1 MVHWSAS
8 VRVRDIPVIQ
18 FLVMVL
24 AAVYVLTNLLADVAT
39 ILVTPAPA
47 HEGVVTA

>member
-1 MVHWSAS
+1 

-24 AAVYVLTNLLADVAT
+24 AAVYVVTNLAADVAT
-39 ILVTPAPA
+39 VLVTPRLR
-47 HEGVVTA
+47 TRIQ